1 MELKRYQ
8 KQVLLDVERFISE
21 CNSKK
26 EIRNAYKRYWELK
39 AGVSPV
45 EGSDLPPYRTTV
57 ARVPRV
63 TVKVPTAGGKTF
75 IASNAIARIFTSL
88 GVERRRMV
96 LWFVP
101 NDSILEQTLA
111 NLRNSRHP
119 YRACLDTNFGG
130 RVKVYDKEELLAG
143 VDFNPQTVNDQLSV
157 AVLSIS
163 SFASSSKEFLR
174 VKRENGNLMSFEP
187 LVRRNV
193 CKLQGIEPSALIQV
207 LNALNPVIIN
217 DESHNFRSELRL
229 EVLKQ
234 LNPSFILELTA
245 TPRDNSNIIS
255 FVDAKHLKDEH
266 MVKLPVIVYNNST
279 KTDVLLNSIQ
289 LRNRLEQQ
297 AQAAESNGGKYI
309 RPIVLFQAEPRTA
322 YDSETFDKIKSEL
335 IEVGIPEEQ
344 IKIKTS
350 GCNELKGINLMSRD
364 CPVRYIITVNALKE
378 GWDCPFAYI
387 LASLA
392 NRSSKIDVEQILGRI
407 LRLPYTTESN
417 VEFLNMGYV
426 FTSSNDFQQTISCI
440 IEGLQNSGYSARDYR
455 SAEIEE
461 TYTETRPVQLGLFD
475 SFDADATEEVEEETD
490 VDADSVDTQ
499 AIKEAL
505 QWEAENDTPSETV
518 EKVLNTA
525 IQQSFDFSQMF
536 ADSKEETDD
545 NSEELPRAMTKD
557 RKTTMREQFRDK
569 AEAIR
574 LPIFHI
580 VRENVNKIFS
590 DSDEEFTMSKLER
603 ENLYEGFNLDLCT
616 RDIEVSA
623 PDIEVQQIDITE
635 GDADEFVPKAW
646 SLDEKQMNEFKQY
659 VKTLAVDGKI
669 QQLTNK
675 ISRSLNYDFIPQAS
689 LDKYVKETLSSVS
702 TVQLEQLTDN
712 VGRAIALF
720 KQKIGDL
727 LTAYATTRFNQLCSE
742 GNIRL
747 AYSYALPK
755 GMTVACKSGRR
766 IVKSLY
772 REEEA
777 FNAKEAEVIS
787 AIASLPAVEF
797 WHRNQEHGRGYC
809 INGVTPHYPDFI
821 VKLKSGT
828 IVLIEVQAD
837 VASAEAEATAAT
849 GLALEQMAQGIRYF
863 SVGDDID
870 ALKKAI
876 EG

>member
-1 MELKRYQ
+1 
-8 KQVLLDVERFISE
+8 
-21 CNSKK
+21 
-26 EIRNAYKRYWELK
+26 
-39 AGVSPV
+39 
-45 EGSDLPPYRTTV
+45 
-57 ARVPRV
+57 
-63 TVKVPTAGGKTF
+63 
-75 IASNAIARIFTSL
+75 
-88 GVERRRMV
+88 
-96 LWFVP
+96 
-101 NDSILEQTLA
+101 
-111 NLRNSRHP
+111 
-119 YRACLDTNFGG
+119 
-130 RVKVYDKEELLAG
+130 
-143 VDFNPQTVNDQLSV
+143 
-157 AVLSIS
+157 
-163 SFASSSKEFLR
+163 
-174 VKRENGNLMSFEP
+174 
-187 LVRRNV
+187 
-193 CKLQGIEPSALIQV
+193 
-207 LNALNPVIIN
+207 
-217 DESHNFRSELRL
+217 
-229 EVLKQ
+229 
-234 LNPSFILELTA
+234 
-245 TPRDNSNIIS
+245 
-255 FVDAKHLKDEH
+255 
-266 MVKLPVIVYNNST
+266 
-279 KTDVLLNSIQ
+279 
-289 LRNRLEQQ
+289 
-297 AQAAESNGGKYI
+297 
-309 RPIVLFQAEPRTA
+309 
-322 YDSETFDKIKSEL
+322 
-335 IEVGIPEEQ
+335 
-344 IKIKTS
+344 
-350 GCNELKGINLMSRD
+350 
-364 CPVRYIITVNALKE
+364 
-378 GWDCPFAYI
+378 
-387 LASLA
+387 
-392 NRSSKIDVEQILGRI
+392 
-407 LRLPYTTESN
+407 
-417 VEFLNMGYV
+417 MGYV

-837 VASAEAEATAAT
+837 AASAEATAAT